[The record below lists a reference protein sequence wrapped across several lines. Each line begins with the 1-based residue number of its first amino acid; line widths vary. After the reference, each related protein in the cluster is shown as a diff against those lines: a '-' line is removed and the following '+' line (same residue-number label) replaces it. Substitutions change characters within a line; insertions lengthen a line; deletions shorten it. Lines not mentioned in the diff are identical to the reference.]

1 MYDCVGCSGEIT
13 EDDIVR
19 WANSE
24 VAASGK
30 TTSFTCFR

>member
-1 MYDCVGCSGEIT
+1 MCERVGGSGEIT

-24 VAASGK
+24 VATSGK